1 VREDVGANLS
11 GYFSRGAAGN
21 WIAMSYFKIWCRVR
35 SPQGTGAFT
44 TFCSLNQA
52 LVLLLVLFPA
62 LAYGRGTAL
71 LGEKKE
77 PLGSLSSAGE
87 VYVNDVPASPD
98 ATIFSDDKL
107 RTGAA
112 ANATFTVS
120 GRGSLKILPKS
131 EVVFSGNYLF
141 AAQLEAGTV
150 ILSSFAGGS
159 GVTLRIGDFVLV
171 PSFPREQ
178 STASKI
184 DRGGDGSFR
193 ITCLDGSVGV
203 LTLEGREGE
212 FLHAGQSVK
221 VTLKSEKSEALPVF
235 SSPPQHAMQNL
246 HPGWL
251 GLGLAGAAAFA
262 AELAR
267 RGGGQSV
274 SPSAP

>member
-1 VREDVGANLS
+1 MNFLWARPGGRN
-11 GYFSRGAAGN
+11 R
-21 WIAMSYFKIWCRVR
+21 K
-35 SPQGTGAFT
+35 GTRAFAI
-44 TFCSLNQA
+44 FCSLIQVPA
-52 LVLLLVLFPA
+52 LLLPLFPA
-62 LAYGRGTAL
+62 PGYGRGTSV

-87 VYVNDVPASPD
+87 VYVNDFLAPADS
-98 ATIFSDDKL
+98 TIFSGDKL
-107 RTGAA
+107 RTGVT

-120 GRGSLKILPKS
+120 GRGSLKISPQS
-131 EVVFSGNYLF
+131 EVVFSGNDLF

-150 ILSSFAGGS
+150 VLSSFVGGN

-184 DRGGDGSFR
+184 DRARDGSFR
-193 ITCLDGSVGV
+193 ISCLDGSVGV
-203 LTLEGREGE
+203 LTLEGRSGE
-212 FLHAGQSVK
+212 FLHAGQSVR
-221 VTLKSEKSEALPVF
+221 VSLKSASSSSPVF
-235 SSPPQHAMQNL
+235 SSPPKHAVQEL

-251 GLGLAGAAAFA
+251 MLGLAGAGAASA
-262 AELAR
+262 ALAS